1 MAIFLSKGDFVS
13 ANENGVNFQRDN
25 FPAAFWINLEN
36 FQNLFGNR
44 WRSSENIRFSAKS
57 SRKICVY
64 LGFSL
69 SPSPSH
75 LYQLRY
81 QELRRQ
87 KIFFL
92 LLMEENLAEVMKG
105 MSLGEDKSIIIPDE
119 DEYCAMVR
127 GGRSILGRL
136 LNPDCQ
142 NMVRMLKTMP
152 KIWKV
157 YERVRGIALTKERFQ
172 FIFDLETDLQTVLRQ
187 GFWTFDDWGMAMER
201 WVEHPPPNYL
211 QTATIWVRLHNLPVN
226 YFTTKT
232 IDLVADG
239 IGHVEMIEFDPEKPL
254 LNDYVRVQV
263 TLDLN
268 QPIRDKKSITLPGG
282 RVEYVDV
289 EYERVRKKCFHCLR
303 LSHEKLKCP
312 LYQGSKNK
320 GKGIAARP
328 QGTHEGQSSGTRQH
342 HNDLAERLM
351 PLLAPSVPPGFEP
364 LPTLVAPE
372 VFEQMKIYMSCADPE
387 ERSIREAKMRK
398 TLNELSKDP
407 VAQRACLRL
416 EMAPTITTEINRDR
430 GKVFD
435 FSRVQEQR
443 SHEAAEFSSHGI
455 SSSARSANEL
465 NVGLKSKDY
474 YQTSSQHKDCLLDAA
489 KGVNESDTRRP
500 EAGVFVM
507 GSGNSPSKDRNSRSG
522 NSQRSRSSWSRRNPK
537 NRRLSQSGQTRN
549 PVNEEGAGKR
559 KACEEGEVSSKMSK
573 QNGGLMV
580 HQKPSNSQ

>member
-1 MAIFLSKGDFVS
+1 MKTIFLYKGDLVL
-13 ANENGVNFQRDN
+13 ANQNGVNFQRVNIPD
-25 FPAAFWINLEN
+25 AFWINLEN
-36 FQNLFGNR
+36 FQNPFGNL
-44 WRSSENIRFSAKS
+44 WRSSEKIRFSAKS

-69 SPSPSH
+69 SPS
-75 LYQLRY
+75 LFLLFQLRS

-92 LLMEENLAEVMKG
+92 RLMEENLAEVMQG

-119 DEYCAMVR
+119 DEYCAMDR

-142 NMVRMLKTMP
+142 NMGRMLKTMP

-157 YERVRGIALTKERFQ
+157 YERVRGIALTKEKFQ
-172 FIFDLETDLQTVLRQ
+172 FFDLETNIQTVLRQ

-226 YFTTKT
+226 YFTMKT
-232 IDLVADG
+232 IDIVADC
-239 IGHVEMIEFDPEKPL
+239 IGHVEVIEFDPEKPL

-268 QPIRDKKSITLPGG
+268 QLIRDRKSISLPGG

-289 EYERVRKKCFHCLR
+289 KYERVREKCFHCLR

-312 LYQGSKNK
+312 LYQGLKNK
-320 GKGIAARP
+320 GKCIASRP
-328 QGTHEGQSSGTRQH
+328 QGMKEGQSSGTRQH

-407 VAQRACLRL
+407 IAQRACLRL
-416 EMAPTITTEINRDR
+416 EMAPTISTEINRYR

-435 FSRVQEQR
+435 LSRVQE
-443 SHEAAEFSSHGI
+443 
-455 SSSARSANEL
+455 
-465 NVGLKSKDY
+465 
-474 YQTSSQHKDCLLDAA
+474 
-489 KGVNESDTRRP
+489 
-500 EAGVFVM
+500 
-507 GSGNSPSKDRNSRSG
+507 
-522 NSQRSRSSWSRRNPK
+522 
-537 NRRLSQSGQTRN
+537 
-549 PVNEEGAGKR
+549 
-559 KACEEGEVSSKMSK
+559 K
-573 QNGGLMV
+573 QL
-580 HQKPSNSQ
+580 H